1 MAMNALFDNEAED
14 WKFAPAAGSTGIPG
28 STPFAF

>member
-1 MAMNALFDNEAED
+1 MGMKPLSSNDALAP
-14 WKFAPAAGSTGIPG
+14 KFEPAAGSTGIPG

>member
-1 MAMNALFDNEAED
+1 MVLDACIDNEVP
-14 WKFAPAAGSTGIPG
+14 PAAGSTAIPG